1 MSLSVKRLLGE
12 CHLLLVDAF
21 LYQQISFL
29 GLLCLVN
36 DSYPQDMITDVAKGK
51 VFTSARTAGTQT
63 MGHICPYA
71 CASDRLQ
78 LNQQG
83 IA

>member
-1 MSLSVKRLLGE
+1 M
-12 CHLLLVDAF
+12 LVDAF

-51 VFTSARTAGTQT
+51 VLASVRIAGTQT
-63 MGHICPYA
+63 TGHICPYA
-71 CASDRLQ
+71 CVSDRVL

-83 IA
+83 TA